1 VTSPVV
7 QSVQG
12 ISPEFF
18 IFWIWVF
25 LLLGLF
31 WILAQHLEAR
41 QDARSLGILQ
51 RNVRVARD
59 NALRTPEDLGTVLRN
74 GVPED
79 GAPRRRLE
87 HLLQQRAVSAS
98 APQTQALAEAEA
110 VRAQRSLAFPRTL
123 AAVLVLLGLC
133 GALVGLLRAV
143 PEISTLV
150 VEQGSILRDGL
161 DIEARQGSETG
172 GSALDGETSRQ
183 HRDRIQKASTRLK
196 ELGTELVPAFVAS
209 LSGILATVV
218 LSLFLWGAETFQE
231 RHVLTPLEELTAN
244 WLVPLLT
251 PTDDLGT
258 LKEAVGILASS
269 QDYFSQLTDRLLGQF
284 DQVSAQLGVLY
295 AVVDQFRQ
303 ASGSLAQDRQ
313 ALEEAHRSL
322 LDSVFRFQK
331 LAEEVHSVSGA
342 QDSRNR
348 QLVDSVQRLVGP
360 FEALGEQL
368 RRTQEKDFSVLQELV
383 NTLRTTLTGHL
394 DRLEAGFAGGVGSER
409 AELEQVRHESLLK
422 ATQEIRQELREHSQA
437 LLDLKP
443 GAEARL
449 QGLEAIWKTLEGNS
463 QALADLKPEAQAQA
477 RSLEAVR
484 QVLEADSRAA
494 GARHEQTLAQSR
506 ALEKACELLARMEE
520 HLRARPQALLE
531 KSPAERPAT
540 AEKVQGAHAP
550 PVGLDSALGASMQ
563 ELTRALEG
571 LPQALTGASPETS
584 DPRLL
589 VLLEQLSTRL
599 EGLESLQ
606 QHSRQAQRW
615 EQASLLFLPTCG
627 AAAVGILYMIVPP
640 VVLAWSLGGAG
651 VLTGLL
657 AWFLRRKGR

>member
-18 IFWIWVF
+18 IFCIWVF

-51 RNVRVARD
+51 GNVRVARD

-143 PEISTLV
+143 PEISNLV

-161 DIEARQGSETG
+161 DLEAGQGSEAGTTAVG
-172 GSALDGETSRQ
+172 GEASQ
-183 HRDRIQKASTRLK
+183 KHRDRIQKASGRLK
-196 ELGTELVPAFVAS
+196 ELGAELVPAFVAS
-209 LSGILATVV
+209 LSGILATIL
-218 LSLFLWGAETFQE
+218 LSLLLWGAETFQE
-231 RHVLTPLEELTAN
+231 RRVLTPLEELTAN

-331 LAEEVHSVSGA
+331 MAEEIHSVSSA

-360 FEALGEQL
+360 FEALGEQI
-368 RRTQEKDFSVLQELV
+368 RRTQEKDFAVLQQLV
-383 NTLRTTLTGHL
+383 NTLGSTLTAHL
-394 DRLEAGFAGGVGSER
+394 DRLESGFAGGVGSER
-409 AELEQVRHESLLK
+409 ADLEQARQEGLLK
-422 ATQEIRQELREHSQA
+422 GLEEIREALQGHSKA
-437 LLDLKP
+437 ILDLKP

-449 QGLEAIWKTLEGNS
+449 RGLEAIWKTLEGNS
-463 QALADLKPEAQAQA
+463 QALAALQPEAQAQA
-477 RSLEAVR
+477 RSLEAIR
-484 QVLEADSRAA
+484 QALEARSTA
-494 GARHEQTLAQSR
+494 GDASHELAQAQSR
-506 ALEKACELLARMEE
+506 GLEKACEHLARMEE
-520 HLRARPQALLE
+520 HLRTRSQPLPE
-531 KSPAERPAT
+531 KIPTESPAAAQKPRGT
-540 AEKVQGAHAP
+540 W
-550 PVGLDSALGASMQ
+550 ALTPDPESELMASIR
-563 ELTRALEG
+563 ELTRVVEG
-571 LPQALTGASPETS
+571 LPRAEEGVSREAS
-584 DPRLL
+584 DPRLPAI
-589 VLLEQLSTRL
+589 LEQLSARL

-657 AWFLRRKGR
+657 AWSLRRKGR